1 MVSIKTHGE
10 DKTVKIA
17 KISSRGGR
25 AFNQDYAD
33 YAVAGQY
40 VCIAVGDGLGAY
52 SGSEVASET
61 AVRAALNWFRK
72 AVKKDDDLF
81 TGAAMNKLFKCAHA
95 SVHKVKGG
103 APELRGSCTTLSV
116 VIADDEKL
124 IAAHEG
130 DTRIYFFNDNSI
142 EFYSKD
148 HSLARLAA
156 DKGEIAYA
164 DIRTHRDQNKLL
176 RVVGADY
183 FTQPDYKIR
192 RNHGP
197 NDSVLICTD
206 GFWEFVYEYDMED
219 ALKTTGSATE
229 ALKDLENRLNLR
241 VTEGNDNYTAMLLRF
256 SGNTIGAHG
265 DSGYDGNEDF
275 YTEPDD
281 DGTTGAIAPEGSS
294 YQDK

>member
-1 MVSIKTHGE
+1 M
-10 DKTVKIA
+10 KIA
-17 KISSRGGR
+17 KISSKGGR
-25 AFNQDYAD
+25 SFNQDYAD
-33 YAVAGQY
+33 YAVAEKY
-40 VCIAVGDGLGAY
+40 VCIAVADGLGAY

-72 AVKKDDDLF
+72 AVKKGDDLF

-95 SVHKVKGG
+95 SVLKVKGH

-116 VIADDEKL
+116 AIADNNNL

-130 DTRIYFFNDNSI
+130 DTRIYFFNNNSV

-156 DKGEIAYA
+156 DKGEIAYS

-176 RVVGADY
+176 RVIGADY

-192 RNHGP
+192 RNHTAL
-197 NDSVLICTD
+197 DSVIICTD
-206 GFWEFVYEYDMED
+206 GFWEYVYENEMEEE
-219 ALKTTGSATE
+219 LKSTGSASE
-229 ALKDLENRLNLR
+229 ALKNLENRLNSR
-241 VTEGNDNYTAMLLRF
+241 VSEGNDNYTAFLLRF
-256 SGNTIGAHG
+256 SGNLIGAHG
-265 DSGYDGNEDF
+265 DSGYDGNEDYF
-275 YTEPDD
+275 TEPED
-281 DGTTGAIAPEGSS
+281 DGSTGAIAPEGAS

>member
-1 MVSIKTHGE
+1 M
-10 DKTVKIA
+10 KIA
-17 KISSRGGR
+17 KVTSKGGR

-61 AVRAALNWFRK
+61 AVRAALKWFRK
-72 AVKKDDDLF
+72 AVKKEDDIF
-81 TGAAMNKLFKCAHA
+81 SGSAMNKLFKCAHA
-95 SVHKVKGG
+95 SVHKIKSG

-124 IAAHEG
+124 ICAHEG
-130 DTRIYFFNDNSI
+130 DTRIYFFKNNSI

-156 DKGEIAYA
+156 DKGEIAYS

-192 RNHGP
+192 RNHDAL
-197 NDSVLICTD
+197 DSVLICTD
-206 GFWEFVYEYDMED
+206 GFWEFVYEYDLE
-219 ALKTTGSATE
+219 E
-229 ALKDLENRLNLR
+229 ALKSTESAREALSALEKKLNSR
-241 VTEGNDNYTAMLLRF
+241 VTEGNDNYTAILLRF
-256 SGNTIGAHG
+256 SGSGIGAHG
-265 DSGYDGNEDF
+265 DSGYDGTTDDF

-281 DGTTGAIAPEGSS
+281 ENFTNVIAPEGSS
-294 YQDK
+294 YQDN